1 MLHIFFCLSDFVSIP
16 NVKLIV
22 NISVCLS
29 VSLFSFCQLLRSYVQ
44 VGFLS
49 DLFTVSMCA
58 PLKNDNFPGFVN
70 THSVWIRVR
79 NWSFYS
85 EGTRDGVWILVRTWG
100 FLQCRDTVGGE
111 CLHLCPYLKLLQCR
125 YQRRIQG
132 LYRGA
137 VFGSVSVTEA
147 LVQFST
153 QGWTRNGV

>member
-100 FLQCRDTVGGE
+100 FLQCRDTVVVGGGGSTSVSVPE
-111 CLHLCPYLKLLQCR
+111 AFYSAGTR
-125 YQRRIQG
+125 DG
-132 LYRGA
+132 YRGA